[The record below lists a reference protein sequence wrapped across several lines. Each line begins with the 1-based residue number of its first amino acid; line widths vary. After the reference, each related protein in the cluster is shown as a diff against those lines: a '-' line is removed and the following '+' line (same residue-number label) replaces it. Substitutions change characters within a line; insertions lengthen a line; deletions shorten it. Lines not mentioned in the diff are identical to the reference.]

1 MSDDEKNPFKK
12 GMKNEDWPEE
22 VMKRFQMQAER
33 TSESVEKVT
42 QSFIQHITDTYACDD
57 WRVEDEDLLLDWSEG
72 FFTADR
78 RSTVSCSGSNLV
90 TYVG

>member
-33 TSESVEKVT
+33 TSESVEDRDWET
-42 QSFIQHITDTYACDD
+42 Q
-57 WRVEDEDLLLDWSEG
+57 
-72 FFTADR
+72 
-78 RSTVSCSGSNLV
+78 
-90 TYVG
+90 